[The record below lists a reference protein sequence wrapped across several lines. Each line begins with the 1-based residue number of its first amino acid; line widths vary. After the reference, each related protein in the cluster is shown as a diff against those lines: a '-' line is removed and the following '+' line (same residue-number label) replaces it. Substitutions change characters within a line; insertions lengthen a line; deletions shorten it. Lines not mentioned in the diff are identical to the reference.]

1 MNCFDAKLS
10 NERML
15 SKWKIIEKVFDDN
28 YLAFLKKIITNFDC
42 GNFETHVCFVLILT
56 NMLHFPWDV
65 PQVLRNVVTTLKFY
79 LCKFYVR
86 KFTEICMVTYTPKNY
101 DRNGKKMITKLL
113 MKYKQEVDSFMKFQ
127 SLKRFLEL
135 FLHVWKIKCSMTNE
149 EENSY
154 NFFNWDQKIRFW
166 QEIISLTFSLKC
178 S

>member
-1 MNCFDAKLS
+1 MKDNLLNWKLCKVKKNLIIANDFERWKPIFHVVLFTQTWEQLSLKTNKLSCFISFKERDANYFMNCFDAKLS

-42 GNFETHVCFVLILT
+42 GKFETHVCFVLILT

-113 MKYKQEVDSFMKFQ
+113 M
-127 SLKRFLEL
+127 
-135 FLHVWKIKCSMTNE
+135 I
-149 EENSY
+149 
-154 NFFNWDQKIRFW
+154 
-166 QEIISLTFSLKC
+166 
-178 S
+178 